1 MVQNL
6 KEVKSTDY
14 IDDGLIDL
22 LERDLSALTLM
33 SGDSFP
39 NDETED
45 LFYNDMKNKIFY
57 QQNDGVWEKVIEYNS
72 GKENVKNLERKY
84 QPLNRNLT
92 KYSSASIN
100 NQGFVVNGNLYPVT
114 NYFKQTLMTCP
125 SYDSLFKGLGLGS
138 ISKLNGISN
147 VYIKDYSI
155 TPEKLSNT
163 LVSTPVFKS
172 GDICTSFNKNGK
184 NGFLKLA
191 NNISVGNYS
200 SGATYS
206 GVQFKDLFKE
216 LWKRSDLQLLNVR
229 GAVVKKS
236 NNSDTDWNTNC
247 RMMLP
252 NSPNVFQTSVGK
264 VLFESSKPE
273 TTYTFNVTIPGYYH
287 VTIVGGGGGSVAYSR
302 NYAKWWNAGAAG
314 GSGAGFVGYI
324 YFPVGTYN
332 VKIGAA
338 GVSYATSADGFSK
351 ATNGGDS
358 VISGVITAGGGGAG
372 VGADGRYCWTNGL
385 GYTKGS
391 GGKLTINNVNR
402 IYSSTIRSNGKDG
415 SGAGW
420 GEHAWNDFSGGD
432 SVVQS
437 LGLDYGKGGD
447 TSYGSNRRVV
457 TEPKNGYVKIVYGGY
472 YEPLNDNQSNVI
484 NEKFFKDVTFYIKI

>member
-57 QQNDGVWEKVIEYNS
+57 QQNDGVWEKVIEYSS

-84 QPLNRNLT
+84 QPLNQNLT
-92 KYSSASIN
+92 KYSSVTIR
-100 NQGFVVNGNLYPVT
+100 NQGFVVNGNLYPIT
-114 NYFKQTLMTCP
+114 NYFKQTLMTYP
-125 SYDSLFKGLGLGS
+125 SYDSFFKGLGLGA
-138 ISKLNGISN
+138 ISKLNAISN

-229 GAVVKKS
+229 GAVVNKS

-252 NSPNVFQTSVGK
+252 NALNVFQTSVGK

-273 TTYTFNVTIPGYYH
+273 TSYTFNVTIPGYYH
-287 VTIVGGGGGSVAYSR
+287 VTIVGCGGGSFAYSR

-324 YFPVGTYN
+324 YFPVGTYS

-338 GVSYATSADGFSK
+338 GYSEATSKDGVSVS
-351 ATNGGDS
+351 TNGGNS
-358 VISGVITAGGGGAG
+358 EISGVITAGGGGAG
-372 VGADGRYCWTNGL
+372 IGVDGRAYWGG
-385 GYTKGS
+385 GYVYKAGS
-391 GGKLTINNVNR
+391 GGILTIQKPNLV
-402 IYSSTIRSNGKDG
+402 YSNTIKTNGKAGNG
-415 SGAGW
+415 SGYGT
-420 GEHAWNDFSGGD
+420 HAWGDYSGGD

-457 TEPKNGYVKIVYGGY
+457 TSPKSGYVKIVYGGY
-472 YEPLNDNQSNVI
+472 YEPLNDNQNNII
-484 NEKFFKDVTFYIKI
+484 NEKFFKNVTFYIKI